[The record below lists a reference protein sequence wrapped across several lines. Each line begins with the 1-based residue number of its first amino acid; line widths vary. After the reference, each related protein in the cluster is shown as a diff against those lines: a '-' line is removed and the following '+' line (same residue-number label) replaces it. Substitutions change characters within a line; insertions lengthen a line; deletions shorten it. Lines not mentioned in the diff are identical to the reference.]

1 MTRKTTTKK
10 AKQAPSK
17 KRVAKRK
24 PAKKLAKPTLVGG
37 KPPKPRTPQI
47 SRVGS
52 IATKQDRGTKRT
64 CQSSECGS
72 HFYDLDRTP
81 IACPICGAA
90 YVITSAPA
98 AIVIVRPEE
107 KTPRKPKKKEFAD
120 AEANEDETTEEDTLD
135 EVEVD
140 KTVGNDDD
148 ETVLQEEDEDG
159 GDVSKI
165 LGGTKTEGAGVS

>member
-10 AKQAPSK
+10 AKPAP
-17 KRVAKRK
+17 
-24 PAKKLAKPTLVGG
+24 VGG
-37 KPPKPRTPQI
+37 KPPKPRTRQI

-64 CQSSECGS
+64 CLSSECGS
-72 HFYDLDRTP
+72 HFYDLNRTP

-90 YVITSAPA
+90 YVITSAPS

-120 AEANEDETTEEDTLD
+120 AEANEDETVEEDTLD
-135 EVEVD
+135 EVEID
-140 KTVGNDDD
+140 KTVGNDEV
-148 ETVLQEEDEDG
+148 ETVLQEEEDG

-165 LGGTKTEGAGVS
+165 LGGSKSAGGGES